1 MGHARCSVFPGR
13 RLFPYR
19 ADRES
24 IVIIG
29 SKVQIYSLFSIFPRL
44 FPKERSAGRT
54 VRWALGNGVRSG
66 RKRIFVRCFP
76 EQGAGSGHSLCGGRM
91 EDVKEVRRFRCVE
104 WQTEVR
110 EEGGGLCRRMY
121 RGSENKIPLPHIC
134 SKGVFIFIYRSGAAG
149 RFRDADDPIRL
160 LRYSAS
166 RNLF

>member
-1 MGHARCSVFPGR
+1 MLRFSGPAIVPVSCGPRV
-13 RLFPYR
+13 
-19 ADRES
+19 DRDNRFES
-24 IVIIG
+24 TNI
-29 SKVQIYSLFSIFPRL
+29 QFIFDIPETL
-44 FPKERSAGRT
+44 SEGAFCGEDRT
-54 VRWALGNGVRSG
+54 VGVGGRCALRSE
-66 RKRIFVRCFP
+66 KDVWRCLS
-76 EQGAGSGHSLCGGRM
+76 EQGADSGHSLCGGRM
-91 EDVKEVRRFRCVE
+91 EDVKEVCRFRCVE

>member
-1 MGHARCSVFPGR
+1 MLRFSGPAIVPVSCGPRVDRDNRFESTNIQFIFDIPEALSEGAFCG
-13 RLFPYR
+13 
-19 ADRES
+19 ADCA
-24 IVIIG
+24 VG
-29 SKVQIYSLFSIFPRL
+29 V
-44 FPKERSAGRT
+44 GD
-54 VRWALGNGVRSG
+54 GVRSG
-66 RKRIFVRCFP
+66 RKRMFVRCLP
-76 EQGAGSGHSLCGGRM
+76 EQGADSGHSLCGGRK